1 MPCLF
6 GLLAL
11 TVPRVVIL
19 VVWFFTDWFVGVFD
33 SLIIPILGFFFLPT
47 TLLWYSVVVN
57 VYGGTWDTLQIVVAV
72 IAVVIDLSPGGSRRR

>member
-1 MPCLF
+1 MIHPDSKMILMHRLNGLRAYFPLLF
-6 GLLAL
+6 ILAL
-11 TVPRVVIL
+11 LPACT
-19 VVWFFTDWFVGVFD
+19 
-33 SLIIPILGFFFLPT
+33 SLGHPT

>member
-11 TVPRVVIL
+11 AVPRVVIL

>member
-1 MPCLF
+1 MPCLL

-11 TVPRVVIL
+11 AVPRVVIL

>member
-1 MPCLF
+1 MPCLL

-11 TVPRVVIL
+11 AVPRVVIL

-57 VYGGTWDTLQIVVAV
+57 VYGGTWDTLQIVV
-72 IAVVIDLSPGGSRRR
+72 VVIDLSPGGSRRR